1 MASSAAGLFPYPTGR
16 KGAEL
21 LGYDPTAIAA
31 APAPLLDSF
40 CGVGNPFSLGAI
52 PAGTS
57 LLDFG
62 CGAGFDLFVAGC
74 LVGSRG
80 LLCGI
85 DLSAEMINKAGEH
98 LRSTARLELRVLARP
113 AIPYPDAFFD
123 VVISNGAI
131 NLTICKE
138 RCFAELYR
146 VLKPGGRIQFAD
158 MILNQELPLS
168 PTQSIES
175 WFQ

>member
-21 LGYDPTAIAA
+21 LDYDPAAIAA
-31 APAPLLDSF
+31 APVPLLDSF

-52 PAGTS
+52 PEDAS

-62 CGAGFDLFVAGC
+62 CGAGFDLFVAGR

-85 DLSAEMINKAGEH
+85 DLSKEMIGKAGEH
-98 LRSTARLELRVLARP
+98 LRPTARLELHIMTGP
-113 AIPYPDAFFD
+113 AIPYPDNFFD

-131 NLTICKE
+131 NLTLCKN

-146 VLKPGGRIQFAD
+146 VLKPGGSLQYAD
-158 MILNQELPLS
+158 VIRNEELPLS